1 MLVAS
6 YAETPIGVS
15 KWLVKKVGMRKVGR
29 RYFKIIPYLK
39 ARFFACGILYPSH
52 LLSLAITNSDRWF
65 AVPTGHG
72 CMANYQHQ
80 MPNGI
85 SLPHN
90 QSIFMMFF
98 IINLTIFLIYLQ
110 DEKVQEYNFLK
121 ELPMT
126 LLLQRIQSTWNI

>member
-52 LLSLAITNSDRWF
+52 LLSLAIANSDRWF
-65 AVPTGHG
+65 AVPTGT
-72 CMANYQHQ
+72 AAW
-80 MPNGI
+80 
-85 SLPHN
+85 LA
-90 QSIFMMFF
+90 
-98 IINLTIFLIYLQ
+98 T
-110 DEKVQEYNFLK
+110 
-121 ELPMT
+121 
-126 LLLQRIQSTWNI
+126 NI